1 MGKGGAGGFS
11 EERRERVRVLVTGAT
26 GFIGSHLVEELLAHG
41 HEVRCL
47 VRDSQRLGWISGLPT
62 VAVVQGDVGDAR
74 SLRECVDGVDQVY
87 HVAGLTKARTPPQ
100 FQQVNAEGTRHLI
113 EACLKARKGPRRFV
127 HLSSLAAVGPMP
139 TSTPCAEEVSPRP
152 VSPYGRSK
160 LQGESAALA
169 ARDRLHVT
177 VLRPPVVYG
186 PRDRGVF
193 TFARW
198 VARGLLPVPAGP
210 PRILSLCYV
219 QDLVSALLAAGK
231 AGIPSGEIFHV
242 AGEGAFTWEEVGNAL
257 GQALGARPR
266 PVRFPVPVLLALAA
280 VGEAW
285 GWATGQPGYFSRGK
299 VREAAG
305 HWPCDASK
313 ARRHLG
319 FVPRVGLAEGIP
331 LTVKW
336 YREAGWLSH

>member
-1 MGKGGAGGFS
+1 
-11 EERRERVRVLVTGAT
+11 
-26 GFIGSHLVEELLAHG
+26 
-41 HEVRCL
+41 
-47 VRDSQRLGWISGLPT
+47 
-62 VAVVQGDVGDAR
+62 
-74 SLRECVDGVDQVY
+74 VDGVDQVY
-87 HVAGLTKARTPPQ
+87 HVAGLTRASTPQQ

-113 EACLKARKGPRRFV
+113 EACLKAKNGPRRFV

-139 TSTPCAEEVSPRP
+139 TPIPCAEEISPRP

-160 LQGESAALA
+160 LLGEGAALA

-186 PRDRGVF
+186 PRDRGVL

-198 VARGLLPVPAGP
+198 VARGLLPMPAGP
-210 PRILSLCYV
+210 PRFLSLCYV

-231 AGIPSGEIFHV
+231 AGILSGEIFHV
-242 AGEGAFTWEEVGNAL
+242 AGAGAFTWEDVGNTL
-257 GQALGARPR
+257 GQALGVRPK
-266 PVRFPVPVLLALAA
+266 PVRFPVPVLLLLAA

-285 GWATGQPGYFSRGK
+285 GWATGHPGYFSRGK

-313 ARRHLG
+313 AQRHLG
-319 FVPRVGLAEGIP
+319 FVPRVGLTEGIV

-336 YREAGWLSH
+336 YQEAGWLSH